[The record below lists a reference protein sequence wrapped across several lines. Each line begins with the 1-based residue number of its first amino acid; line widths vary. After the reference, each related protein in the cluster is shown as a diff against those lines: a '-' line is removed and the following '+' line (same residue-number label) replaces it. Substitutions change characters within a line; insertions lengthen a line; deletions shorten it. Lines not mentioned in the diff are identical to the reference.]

1 MSMQDYRIEEL
12 YDLTKTIAAP
22 LFARAQYPWELLPLI
37 GDYIVELGNT
47 LPEDKFEK
55 RGENIWIAK
64 SAHVFDSA
72 YIAGLDSILALE
84 PIKKGAENEAKI
96 SMNTFAAPVF
106 KLPGSVTGKKDPAP
120 KANHA
125 GKSAE
130 NRQANAK
137 QADNAAASAEA
148 FADKFSN
155 ALSKLQSD
163 PSNAGLYKTVEAKDG
178 DDLFKLLKRTYG
190 NGVQNLP
197 RFYILST
204 LQSVNPGVMLE
215 HLNAG
220 DKVRVPRI

>member
-1 MSMQDYRIEEL
+1 MAF
-12 YDLTKTIAAP
+12 LTAISAFLTACGNETPVAKVIVTDQKMP
-22 LFARAQYPWELLPLI
+22 LTEWP
-37 GDYIVELGNT
+37 
-47 LPEDKFEK
+47 
-55 RGENIWIAK
+55 
-64 SAHVFDSA
+64 DSA

-96 SMNTFAAPVF
+96 SMNTFEAPVF

-130 NRQANAK
+130 NRQANAART
-137 QADNAAASAEA
+137 ADTSAEA
-148 FADKFSN
+148 FADKFTN

-163 PSNAGLYKTVEAKDG
+163 PSNAGLYKTVEARDG

-190 NGVQNLP
+190 AGVQNLP